1 MNTVKEV
8 LYQDGGTDTRC
19 FIRNRGYNHSM
30 AHIQGLFED
39 AKTDFPTLHIGNVD
53 IVIYSGSRIKGIM
66 GIEFKPPS
74 PIPPNYKIIDS
85 VEPLAK

>member
-1 MNTVKEV
+1 MRTVKEV
-8 LYQDGGTDTRC
+8 LYPDGKSDTRC
-19 FIRNRGYNHSM
+19 FIRNQSYDHSI
-30 AHIQGLFED
+30 AHIQGLFES
-39 AKTDFPTLHIGNVD
+39 AKTDFPTLHIGNVE

>member
-1 MNTVKEV
+1 
-8 LYQDGGTDTRC
+8 
-19 FIRNRGYNHSM
+19 
-30 AHIQGLFED
+30 
-39 AKTDFPTLHIGNVD
+39 
-53 IVIYSGSRIKGIM
+53 M